1 LFLFVIRE
9 IHCIVVHCR
18 NVIPTTVCG
27 SASSVAEL
35 LDSSCPVSA
44 GAALAPLMSSV
55 PGSDADAAHCISSVK
70 SMTTDTVS
78 LTLSSGESI
87 SSADLHECTVRLSRS
102 ATVGIENAHEDKRGC
117 KQVTPKTRIRR
128 TQLKML
134 ADNLS
139 KFYAPSAGGKRREL
153 MAQKRSAVDVERTAR
168 ERQLEVIRKQVSLVA
183 KRKKA
188 ELEMATAASH
198 GDISEPASKSFRTID
213 GMDAD
218 IVSKRKYATYR
229 FRARLTRKLRK
240 KHSKLAVQRKQKLTR
255 SVTKHHKAAVPTGS
269 ESTFF

>member
-1 LFLFVIRE
+1 M
-9 IHCIVVHCR
+9 HCR
-18 NVIPTTVCG
+18 NVIPATVCG
-27 SASSVAEL
+27 SSSSVAEL
-35 LDSSCPVSA
+35 LDSSCPVST

-55 PGSDADAAHCISSVK
+55 PGSDADLAHCISSVK
-70 SMTTDTVS
+70 SVTTDTAS

-87 SSADLHECTVRLSRS
+87 SSADIHECTVRLSRS
-102 ATVGIENAHEDKRGC
+102 ATVGIESEHEDKRGR
-117 KQVTPKTRIRR
+117 KQRTPKTRIRR

-139 KFYAPSAGGKRREL
+139 KFYAPSAGGKRREM

-183 KRKKA
+183 KRKKV

-198 GDISEPASKSFRTID
+198 DDTSEPASEFLHTAD
-213 GMDAD
+213 GMDRAN
-218 IVSKRKYATYR
+218 VSKREYATYR

-255 SVTKHHKAAVPTGS
+255 SSTKHREAVVPTGS
-269 ESTFF
+269 ESMFFTTCI